1 MALKSRLYI
10 PYCLGGQRLSP
21 QPNARQCSSA
31 SHKPAISSIAPLAG
45 SRPSNFNIARKPL
58 VGSRKPRAHHDRG
71 TEHPCRPGTDASEAA
86 RPRKEICRD
95 RRTATGKFWSRSPAT
110 HRARTPGPHFAL
122 AARQSSKRIRRRPPA
137 HHRIRHHRG
146 RYQGVAPLFHAASL
160 LRRTR
165 LLPMVHPRR
174 RPLRAPL
181 QSMRRHKG
189 VRRLSPLAPRSC
201 PAGSYNRKSGLADAQ
216 KGVAGWMM

>member
-1 MALKSRLYI
+1 MVIEFRPRNQRFINVNLHDATTLAREPRCEPQQLQYRPDASRWSVAENLEHI
-10 PYCLGGQRLSP
+10 TIVEQ
-21 QPNARQCSSA
+21 N
-31 SHKPAISSIAPLAG
+31 ILAG
-45 SRPSNFNIARKPL
+45 VARTL
-58 VGSRKPRAHHDRG
+58 QM
-71 TEHPCRPGTDASEAA
+71 AA
-86 RPRKEICRD
+86 GARKEICCD
-95 RRTATGKFWSRSPAT
+95 RRTAAGKFWPRGPAT
-110 HRARTPGPHFAL
+110 HRARTPAPHFAL
-122 AARQSSKRIRRRPPA
+122 AGRQSSKRIRRHPPA

-189 VRRLSPLAPRSC
+189 VRRLSPLAPFL
-201 PAGSYNRKSGLADAQ
+201 SGWF
-216 KGVAGWMM
+216 V